1 MYKRTSFL
9 KHVTHCLIL
18 VILIMIW
25 GCAPTLEK
33 FRTPFI
39 GGEFDRAEEIGQ
51 KVKDPYN
58 RSFALD
64 MVNWAHL
71 LLDEAEKGH
80 LNYENGKYDTAKTH
94 YINVVNLEDEVDPE
108 WIPDTL
114 KRQISICR
122 ENYAEI
128 LFSQLSDLLSKKLY
142 HDIMETKPDFERYV
156 AQNVQRY
163 DNLVSLYNEAE
174 NSIHQV
180 EAIIKEGD
188 SEFESGIFEN
198 AINKYKEALD
208 KGPEYAE
215 ILNLKI
221 SNCELRMQQIVYEQ
235 MEAGEAEMDNNNP
248 DAAEKHFNRVKE
260 IITKHP
266 NLSVKTEKLERY
278 LATAAAMKEEIRK
291 KEAYEEA
298 VRADKRAN
306 GEWLGPFV
314 IDKSRRGQEISAK
327 GQGELNPANTTKW
340 QGKTLIPDN
349 DIVFYEIETNEG
361 VKTKMF
367 NRPGT
372 VESNQDL
379 IEVNFYHKGLR
390 LWRTGDD
397 YGKAW
402 KVGEEKGRY
411 FIQLTNSEP
420 NAVEY
425 RVECLIYDSI
435 DR

>member
-1 MYKRTSFL
+1 MSKRTQFL
-9 KHVTHCLIL
+9 KHVTHCLIF
-18 VILIMIW
+18 VILIMIY

-39 GGEFDRAEEIGQ
+39 EGDFNRAEEIGN
-51 KVKDPYN
+51 KVKPPND

-64 MVNWAHL
+64 MIDWVHFL
-71 LLDEAEKGH
+71 LLEAENGH
-80 LNYENGKYDTAKTH
+80 LNFENGKYDTASTH
-94 YINVVNLEDEVDPE
+94 YINVIVMESEVNPE

-114 KRQISICR
+114 KQQISLCR

-156 AQNVQRY
+156 ALNAGHY
-163 DNLVSLYNEAE
+163 DDLVFLYDEAE
-174 NSIHQV
+174 DSIHQV
-180 EAIIKEGD
+180 ETIIKEGD
-188 SEFESGIFEN
+188 SEFESGIFED
-198 AINKYKEALD
+198 AINKYREALD

-248 DAAEKHFNRVKE
+248 DAAVEHFNKVKE

-266 NLSVKTEKLERY
+266 KLSVNTEKLERY
-278 LATAAAMKEEIRK
+278 LANAAAMKEEIRK

-298 VRADKRAN
+298 ARADKRAN

-314 IDKSRRGQEISAK
+314 IDKSRRGEEISAK
-327 GQGELNPANTTKW
+327 GQGELKPTITVKW

-349 DIVFYEIETNEG
+349 DIVFFEIESNEG
-361 VKTKMF
+361 IKTKMF

-372 VESNQDL
+372 VESSQDL
-379 IEVNFYHKGLR
+379 IEIDFFYKGLR

-420 NAVEY
+420 NTVEY
-425 RVECLIYDSI
+425 HVECLIYDSI